1 MSQSLAYFSGATP
14 RVLAHR
20 GLVDEFGVEN
30 TLSAF
35 AAAAHCGV
43 THIETD
49 VQVTRDGVPVLFHDD
64 TLLRVAGIRMK
75 IRSLTL
81 AELKKIDIGFGNRVP
96 TLEEAFKRFPQ
107 LFFNLDVKVAKAAPA
122 IAEVVNRLELHD
134 RVLLTSFSDRR
145 RKQATSLLHRP
156 VAASAG
162 SATVLRL
169 VAAAT
174 PGLSWLKPKQDVLA
188 QIQAVQ
194 IPIKFGPLRLD
205 RSNFIAKLNDLK
217 LEVHFWTV
225 NNPAEV
231 ERLLSIG
238 AAGFV
243 TDKSDLVISAIRNR

>member
-1 MSQSLAYFSGATP
+1 MNHPFRYFSGPTP
-14 RVLAHR
+14 RILAHR

-49 VQVTRDGVPVLFHDD
+49 VQVTRDGVAVLFHDD
-64 TLLRVAGIRMK
+64 NLVRVAGIRKK

-81 AELKKIDIGFGNRVP
+81 AELKRIDIGFGNRVP
-96 TLEEAFKRFPQ
+96 TLEEAFKRFPN
-107 LFFNLDVKVAKAAPA
+107 LFFNLDVKVAKAASA
-122 IAEVVNRLELHD
+122 IAEVVNRLDVHD

-145 RKQATSLLHRP
+145 RLQATSLLNRP

-162 SATVLRL
+162 SFTVLRL

-174 PGLSWLKPKQDVLA
+174 PGLSWLRPNAQSLA
-188 QIQAVQ
+188 QIQAAQ

-205 RSNFIAKLNDLK
+205 RSRLVSKLNELE

-225 NNPAEV
+225 NDPDEAA
-231 ERLLSIG
+231 RLILIG
-238 AAGFV
+238 ARGVV
-243 TDKSDLVISAIRNR
+243 TDKSDLLISATHPR